1 MVNLG
6 LLCLQTKIFFTYKWV
21 VTHTRKG
28 EEKFY
33 ERVFWGNQ
41 KIKERKK
48 KVIPI
53 HALSTPIQHKK
64 NPRPIIPKSS
74 R

>member
-1 MVNLG
+1 
-6 LLCLQTKIFFTYKWV
+6 V
-21 VTHTRKG
+21 VTHTRKR
-28 EEKFY
+28 EEEFY

-48 KVIPI
+48 KVIPT

-64 NPRPIIPKSS
+64 KPRPIIPKSS
-74 R
+74 RQPTLNNTLTLS

>member
-1 MVNLG
+1 
-6 LLCLQTKIFFTYKWV
+6 
-21 VTHTRKG
+21 
-28 EEKFY
+28 
-33 ERVFWGNQ
+33 
-41 KIKERKK
+41 
-48 KVIPI
+48 VIPI